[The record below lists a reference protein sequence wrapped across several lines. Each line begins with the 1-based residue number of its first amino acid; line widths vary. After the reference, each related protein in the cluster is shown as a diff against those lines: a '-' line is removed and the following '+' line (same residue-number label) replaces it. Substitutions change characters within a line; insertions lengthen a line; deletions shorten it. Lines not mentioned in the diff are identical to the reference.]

1 MADQRPGYMSPG
13 FRTPGDKVHQNKS
26 RAAAVR
32 RRRVGL
38 AVALVV
44 IAVVAVVTAF
54 VWPGFARQPAD
65 PLPDVTVT
73 AAPPTPTAD
82 PADLP
87 EDATELLSSM
97 PGSVLQLVRL
107 DAAADSELEEETE
120 AVEAWGLTYG
130 DGSDGGAEVALQ
142 AGQWADAD
150 AAEEVHAALLQAAGD
165 PVAEGDVTV
174 GDETVGTYVVTPGT
188 QSGTSVV
195 TWRNGTVVLQA
206 EGPDQLVQDFYQA
219 FPL

>member
-1 MADQRPGYMSPG
+1 MHQRS
-13 FRTPGDKVHQNKS
+13 S

-32 RRRVGL
+32 RRKIGL
-38 AVALVV
+38 VVALVV
-44 IAVVAVVTAF
+44 IAAVAVVTAF
-54 VWPGFARQPAD
+54 VWPGFARQEAE

-73 AAPPTPTAD
+73 AAPPTPTAE

-107 DAAADSELEEETE
+107 EAAEDTGFEEDTE

-130 DGSDGGAEVALQ
+130 DGSDGGAEVAFRV
-142 AGQWADAD
+142 GQWADAD
-150 AAEEVHAALLQAAGD
+150 AAGEVHGALLEAAGD
-165 PVAEGDVTV
+165 TTAEGDVTV
-174 GDETVGTYVVTPGT
+174 GGEVVGTYAVTPGE
-188 QSGTSVV
+188 QPGTSVV
-195 TWRNGTVVLQA
+195 TWRNDTVVLQA
-206 EGPDQLVQDFYQA
+206 RGPEQLVQDFYQA